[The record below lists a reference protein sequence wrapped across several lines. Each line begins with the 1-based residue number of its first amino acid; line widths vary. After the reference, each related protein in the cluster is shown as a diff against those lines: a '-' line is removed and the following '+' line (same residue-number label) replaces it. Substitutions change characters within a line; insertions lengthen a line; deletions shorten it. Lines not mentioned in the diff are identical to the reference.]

1 MNSFHM
7 TMVLKY
13 GVKEMSVAN
22 KYSGAVLWTALKSLQ
37 HCSGEGEQPPEQ
49 LEQYLVTPR

>member
-1 MNSFHM
+1 
-7 TMVLKY
+7 MVLKY